1 MTRGLNASLS
11 QCEYRDR
18 QLGAAVACRLFGKG
32 LSFTKRCTTEIP
44 RAGSRQ
50 SWRRS
55 VSYMHQP
62 DLGMVMANALH
73 VQANESARGILT
85 PSQALEREGLRC
97 GRTISSA
104 GANLVATKPYLSI
117 AVRRFVSIR
126 REPRMACSGV
136 QAALPQHFLNFCPDP
151 QGHGSLR
158 PTLLEA

>member
-117 AVRRFVSIR
+117 AVRRFCRFVV
-126 REPRMACSGV
+126 E
-136 QAALPQHFLNFCPDP
+136 
-151 QGHGSLR
+151 
-158 PTLLEA
+158 LEAIQAMPCPSIPASERHNRGRHRVVGHLG